1 MCSQWGGLAVNAL
14 DTLGNIAPE
23 VSLRDPKI
31 DSCTASLLTHICNGV
46 SSPDRAFVLR
56 SLEVLNKLAMNDPNE
71 EILNNNIDPAVSPV
85 YIFIQM
91 LLHFVSDIQFSVSSL
106 LFIYLFF
113 KY

>member
-31 DSCTASLLTHICNGV
+31 DSCTASLITHICNGV

-71 EILNNNIDPAVSPV
+71 EILNNNIDPAVSPI
-85 YIFIQM
+85 YIFGQIV
-91 LLHFVSDIQFSVSSL
+91 LHIQFSVS
-106 LFIYLFF
+106 FF
-113 KY
+113 NIFFLPFSPPY